1 MVKKKN
7 LWITLCYAL
16 YGTVLYC
23 ICSAYRD
30 GALHLI
36 LRLHNHNE
44 TGIFRVKNF
53 QLIFGDKDFLI

>member
-7 LWITLCYAL
+7 LWITLFIMPC
-16 YGTVLYC
+16 TVLYC

-44 TGIFRVKNF
+44 TGIFRAEELPAYF
-53 QLIFGDKDFLI
+53 RR